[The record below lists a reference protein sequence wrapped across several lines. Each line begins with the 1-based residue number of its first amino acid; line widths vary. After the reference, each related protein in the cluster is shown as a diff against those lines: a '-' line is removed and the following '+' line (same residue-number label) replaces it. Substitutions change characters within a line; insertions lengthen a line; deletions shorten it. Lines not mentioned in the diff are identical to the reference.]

1 MYSPTDP
8 CTQAFGYAE
17 LVESYVKY
25 SPEDLWIIDSSLAKS
40 PPVVIE
46 NPSQSHDRTKDVQH
60 ILAKSVQ
67 LYSAVISKSNK

>member
-1 MYSPTDP
+1 MYSPADP

-25 SPEDLWIIDSSLAKS
+25 SPEDLWIVDSSFAES
-40 PPVVIE
+40 PTVGVE

-60 ILAKSVQ
+60 VLAKSVQ
-67 LYSAVISKSNK
+67 LDGAVIRKSNK